1 MVLEPLHGQS
11 HRAAMHEKSDDK
23 HAKGREEK
31 SDPEI
36 HERFDHKHHLQSS
49 QRQRKLSTA
58 VRA

>member
-36 HERFDHKHHLQSS
+36 HERFDHEHHLQSS